1 MQRIRSNHIQMKVI
15 LLKDVKG
22 QGKKND
28 VIEVS
33 DGYGRNFLI
42 KNGLAT
48 VATSTQVN
56 SINISKAAE
65 EKRKAAEKA
74 EAIKLAKELETKTVV
89 VEIKTGETGKLFGAL
104 NTQAIADALKKQG
117 VDIDKKKIV
126 LSDPIKSVG
135 EYTITVKPYAE
146 VSAKLKVIVKAAQ

>member
-1 MQRIRSNHIQMKVI
+1 MKVV
-15 LLKDVKG
+15 LTADVKG

>member
-1 MQRIRSNHIQMKVI
+1 MKVI

-104 NTQAIADALKKQG
+104 NTQAISDALKKQG
-117 VDIDKKKIV
+117 VELDKKKIV

-146 VSAKLKVIVKAAQ
+146 VSAKLKVIVKAAE

>member
-1 MQRIRSNHIQMKVI
+1 MKVI

-48 VATSTQVN
+48 VATSMQVN

>member
-1 MQRIRSNHIQMKVI
+1 MKVI

-117 VDIDKKKIV
+117 VDIDKKKID

>member
-1 MQRIRSNHIQMKVI
+1 MKVI

-74 EAIKLAKELETKTVV
+74 EAINKELLSFAKKTR
-89 VEIKTGETGKLFGAL
+89 
-104 NTQAIADALKKQG
+104 KKR
-117 VDIDKKKIV
+117 KK
-126 LSDPIKSVG
+126 
-135 EYTITVKPYAE
+135 
-146 VSAKLKVIVKAAQ
+146 

>member
-1 MQRIRSNHIQMKVI
+1 MKEI

>member
-1 MQRIRSNHIQMKVI
+1 MKVI

-89 VEIKTGETGKLFGAL
+89 VEIKTGATGKLFGAL
-104 NTQAIADALKKQG
+104 NTQAISDALKKQG
-117 VDIDKKKIV
+117 VELDKKKIV

-146 VSAKLKVIVKAAQ
+146 VSAKLKVIVKAAE

>member
-1 MQRIRSNHIQMKVI
+1 MKVI

-42 KNGLAT
+42 KNELAT

>member
-1 MQRIRSNHIQMKVI
+1 MKVI

-56 SINISKAAE
+56 SINIFKAAE

-74 EAIKLAKELETKTVV
+74 EAIKLAKELETKTVI

-104 NTQAIADALKKQG
+104 NTQAISDALKKQG
-117 VDIDKKKIV
+117 VELDKKKIV

-146 VSAKLKVIVKAAQ
+146 VSAKLKVIVKAAE

>member
-1 MQRIRSNHIQMKVI
+1 MKVI

-48 VATSTQVN
+48 VATSTQGN

>member
-1 MQRIRSNHIQMKVI
+1 MKVI

-22 QGKKND
+22 QGKKNE

-48 VATSTQVN
+48 IATSTQIN

-74 EAIKLAKELETKTVV
+74 EAVKLAKELETKTVV

-104 NTQAIADALKKQG
+104 NTQAISDALKKQG
-117 VDIDKKKIV
+117 IDLDKKKTV
-126 LSDPIKSVG
+126 LSDPIKTVG

>member
-1 MQRIRSNHIQMKVI
+1 MKVI

-104 NTQAIADALKKQG
+104 NTQAISDALKKQG
-117 VDIDKKKIV
+117 VELDKKKIV

-146 VSAKLKVIVKAAQ
+146 VSAKIKVIVKAAE

>member
-1 MQRIRSNHIQMKVI
+1 MKVI

-48 VATSTQVN
+48 IATSTQVN
-56 SINISKAAE
+56 NINISKAAE
-65 EKRKAAEKA
+65 EKRNAAEKA

>member
-1 MQRIRSNHIQMKVI
+1 MKVI

-48 VATSTQVN
+48 VATSTQIN

-74 EAIKLAKELETKTVV
+74 EAVKLAKELETKTVV

-104 NTQAIADALKKQG
+104 NTQAISDALKKQG
-117 VDIDKKKIV
+117 IDLDKKKIV
-126 LSDPIKSVG
+126 LSDPIKTVG

>member
-1 MQRIRSNHIQMKVI
+1 MKVI

-56 SINISKAAE
+56 SINISKASE